1 MEKPPPPPPGE
12 EEDEDEE
19 KDEDE
24 DDDEDM
30 AGDAEG
36 ILRYEERIAGLLATV
51 ARLHRRAEQL
61 QRRTGREDEE
71 GWEGTASLPVA
82 GPQSRRLTGTH
93 DIGVEAP
100 GPDLFADLQHAVS
113 SLERAV
119 FSRHRRPPAQPA
131 PGEEWARAAK
141 SLEELDRAAGCAG
154 RATHRDPEE
163 GAGEGLPA
171 EEAAVA
177 AVAARNAALRAALGR
192 RDEELSRATAALR
205 ALRGERDRLQQ
216 KVWDLRDALSRLE
229 EPGGSGSDTPGFV
242 SPVGLGE
249 PWLPQDLSHYGDG
262 AQPHSPLSPQPSEGA
277 GPEQEERVQQ
287 LQGCLERLQEVNR
300 RLAAALQEC
309 KSDAERLSMALG
321 QHESRS
327 TALRLALRCSERCG
341 GAYAALLDLVRA
353 KVGREEDGARG
364 GAAGEPSPGHG
375 WGSSPT
381 LTEGPRLPG
390 RAEPD
395 GQEESGD
402 SGSPRLQSIPVPRG
416 MEEGA
421 LREHIR
427 RLRAE
432 QAAVEASLHDAPAP
446 ARGATRRSED
456 ARTRAER
463 ALRDARA
470 LLPGWRRPEKA
481 ELLQDLAM
489 LKEAMADLKTR
500 LQLVEREKRGL
511 EVLAAAQGPREAA
524 LRLVLQQLQRE
535 RDGGP
540 GCPPSPPSSP
550 SSSSEEDAQSDRVG
564 SVAPRHPPDPERTR
578 EELLHALARA
588 VPPAARSRRSASPSP
603 QTSSRL
609 TGGQRAPACPP
620 RRDGRAVGAT
630 SPARPKKSGPAC
642 PGCKSP
648 LHAPSLPAR
657 PKTTVPSCTPQ
668 NHGPFPR
675 TPKPRSLPAHPKT
688 TVPSCTPQNHGPFPR
703 TPGRCPPL
711 RAPEPQSLHPSHP
724 KSAIPPCTPPKKS
737 CPFLHT
743 PEALSFPAPPQ
754 KKLSRIACPPWCV
767 LPPCTPQTRGPFFH
781 PPKALSFPAPPQK
794 HRPHLPHPKSV
805 VPSWAPQKHSPV
817 SHPSKTRPV
826 SHPSLDA
833 RCPPARPES
842 PLPVLPTPETR
853 GVLGSLLPARS
864 PRSVP
869 AVGPLGGCLWWVP
882 WVSPRGGCLQW
893 VPSVGPRRRSPW
905 WVPSVGDLGRSPQW
919 VPWVV
924 PCGGCPR
931 WVPWVGALGGC
942 PGPGR

>member
-1 MEKPPPPPPGE
+1 MGRHPCSLQPPLPPPGE

-36 ILRYEERIAGLLATV
+36 ILRYEERIAGLLVTV

-82 GPQSRRLTGTH
+82 GPQPRRLTGTH

-154 RATHRDPEE
+154 RATHRGPEE

-177 AVAARNAALRAALGR
+177 AAAAARNAALRAALGR

-229 EPGGSGSDTPGFV
+229 EPGGSGSDTPAFG

-249 PWLPQDLSHYGDG
+249 PWLPQDLSQYGDG

-277 GPEQEERVQQ
+277 GPEREEQVQQ

-341 GAYAALLDLVRA
+341 GAYAALLDLVRE

-381 LTEGPRLPG
+381 PTEGPRLPG

-481 ELLQDLAM
+481 ELLRDLAM

-550 SSSSEEDAQSDRVG
+550 SSSEEDAQSDRVG
-564 SVAPRHPPDPERTR
+564 SATPRHPPDPERTR
-578 EELLHALARA
+578 EELLRALAR
-588 VPPAARSRRSASPSP
+588 VEELR
-603 QTSSRL
+603 
-609 TGGQRAPACPP
+609 
-620 RRDGRAVGAT
+620 GRA
-630 SPARPKKSGPAC
+630 R
-642 PGCKSP
+642 
-648 LHAPSLPAR
+648 
-657 PKTTVPSCTPQ
+657 
-668 NHGPFPR
+668 
-675 TPKPRSLPAHPKT
+675 
-688 TVPSCTPQNHGPFPR
+688 
-703 TPGRCPPL
+703 
-711 RAPEPQSLHPSHP
+711 
-724 KSAIPPCTPPKKS
+724 
-737 CPFLHT
+737 
-743 PEALSFPAPPQ
+743 ALS
-754 KKLSRIACPPWCV
+754 LSLEQSSAASRAQQAQCV
-767 LPPCTPQTRGPFFH
+767 TVTADFFQAHSALALAYRG
-781 PPKALSFPAPPQK
+781 
-794 HRPHLPHPKSV
+794 
-805 VPSWAPQKHSPV
+805 
-817 SHPSKTRPV
+817 
-826 SHPSLDA
+826 A
-833 RCPPARPES
+833 RRKQAAQ
-842 PLPVLPTPETR
+842 L
-853 GVLGSLLPARS
+853 
-864 PRSVP
+864 
-869 AVGPLGGCLWWVP
+869 
-882 WVSPRGGCLQW
+882 
-893 VPSVGPRRRSPW
+893 RR
-905 WVPSVGDLGRSPQW
+905 LEAQA
-919 VPWVV
+919 
-924 PCGGCPR
+924 
-931 WVPWVGALGGC
+931 GALRRQHARRAQALARRLQTLEQGTAGSETC
-942 PGPGR
+942 I

>member
-61 QRRTGREDEE
+61 QRRTGRYRHMVAAGLPPPGHLHLWPSPPRREDEE

-578 EELLHALARA
+578 EELLHALAR
-588 VPPAARSRRSASPSP
+588 VEELR
-603 QTSSRL
+603 
-609 TGGQRAPACPP
+609 
-620 RRDGRAVGAT
+620 GRA
-630 SPARPKKSGPAC
+630 R
-642 PGCKSP
+642 
-648 LHAPSLPAR
+648 
-657 PKTTVPSCTPQ
+657 
-668 NHGPFPR
+668 
-675 TPKPRSLPAHPKT
+675 
-688 TVPSCTPQNHGPFPR
+688 
-703 TPGRCPPL
+703 
-711 RAPEPQSLHPSHP
+711 
-724 KSAIPPCTPPKKS
+724 
-737 CPFLHT
+737 
-743 PEALSFPAPPQ
+743 ALS
-754 KKLSRIACPPWCV
+754 LSLEQSSAASRAQQAQCV
-767 LPPCTPQTRGPFFH
+767 TVTADFFQAHSALALAYRGARRKQAAQLRRLEAQAGALRRQHARRAQALARRLQTLEQGT
-781 PPKALSFPAPPQK
+781 AG
-794 HRPHLPHPKSV
+794 
-805 VPSWAPQKHSPV
+805 
-817 SHPSKTRPV
+817 SKT
-826 SHPSLDA
+826 
-833 RCPPARPES
+833 CI
-842 PLPVLPTPETR
+842 
-853 GVLGSLLPARS
+853 
-864 PRSVP
+864 
-869 AVGPLGGCLWWVP
+869 
-882 WVSPRGGCLQW
+882 
-893 VPSVGPRRRSPW
+893 
-905 WVPSVGDLGRSPQW
+905 
-919 VPWVV
+919 
-924 PCGGCPR
+924 
-931 WVPWVGALGGC
+931 
-942 PGPGR
+942 